1 MLYNFEATKDY
12 CTSLI
17 DIETLL
23 EFAKGEEEQG
33 NHPNRMLFL
42 KLSVVSMVTKF
53 QVYVEKVLSE
63 FLFLIRGSKKKNK
76 ELSLHA
82 ILNSIKLISNDY
94 ALLKK
99 LENPSEYSNS
109 KFTEINQHVAILNKH
124 CDIEHSICENFYLQT
139 KFPIGKTG
147 VNELLGLF
155 RQFEGKEN
163 IFEEHSIDIEKLNGI
178 LNIRHNI
185 VHQDV
190 NPSPLTE
197 VLIQD
202 YRKYFQNLV
211 YYIDN
216 YLAKLYH

>member
-1 MLYNFEATKDY
+1 M
-12 CTSLI
+12 
-17 DIETLL
+17 
-23 EFAKGEEEQG
+23 
-33 NHPNRMLFL
+33 
-42 KLSVVSMVTKF
+42 VSMVTKF
-53 QVYVEKVLSE
+53 QVYVEKVLKE
-63 FLFLIRGSKKKNK
+63 FLFFIKKSKKKNNQ
-76 ELSLHA
+76 LSLHI
-82 ILNSIKLISNDY
+82 ILNSIMLISNDY
-94 ALLKK
+94 PLPKK
-99 LENPSEYSNS
+99 LENPSEYSIS

-139 KFPIGKTG
+139 KFSIGKTG

-197 VLIQD
+197 VLVRD
-202 YRKYFQNLV
+202 YREYFKELV
-211 YYIDN
+211 DYIDN
-216 YLAKLYH
+216 YLAKLYQ